1 MVRRQDVKIRLTAD
15 SVGLGADPV
24 QVVLSPGE
32 PGWVAD
38 LTTGGGSEGDNTDLL
53 PLVASALHA
62 AHHVERTTRVSVA
75 GSLAA
80 GSVNAD
86 DAVTDDSVDGVTVG
100 VGDDGPV
107 LHHPQH
113 GGDSSGAVT
122 GLTPASAGHSLANIG
137 GVSGHGHTAGP
148 DVVVEGHRAGQ
159 LDESDVVGESV
170 VVPVGVGPAVV
181 GGDLHPV
188 GLTGGP
194 HVVGSGHDVEVG
206 GSVSAVSGS
215 HDVVLGDDGTSTE
228 PGVVNEESHLPGP
241 LVLLSL
247 ETSDNPVLGGRALN
261 TALSGEVDS
270 AGLVGGLA
278 QLAGPDGPGQGD
290 ELVLHRAGLGLHQS
304 VSGRVLAEVS
314 GGRRPPVLLR
324 PQAATIGQSQGG
336 ATEQNCQENFHPE

>member
-1 MVRRQDVKIRLTAD
+1 MQTAD
-15 SVGLGADPV
+15 TVGLGADPV
-24 QVVLSPGE
+24 KVVLSPGE
-32 PGWVAD
+32 PGGVAD
-38 LTTGGGSEGDNTDLL
+38 LATSGGSEGDNTDLL
-53 PLVASALHA
+53 PLVASALGVEG
-62 AHHVERTTRVSVA
+62 HVEGTAGVSVA
-75 GSLAA
+75 CSLAS
-80 GSVNAD
+80 GGVNAD
-86 DAVTDDSVDGVTVG
+86 HAVTDDAVDGVTLG

-107 LHHPQH
+107 LDHPQD
-113 GGDSSGAVT
+113 GRDSTSGIT
-122 GLTPASAGHSLANIG
+122 GLTPASAGHGLANIG
-137 GVSGHGHTAGP
+137 GVSSHGHTAGL
-148 DVVVEGHRAGQ
+148 DVVVELQRAGQ
-159 LDESDVVGESV
+159 LDQGDVVGESV

-194 HVVGSGHDVEVG
+194 HVVSSGHDVEVG
-206 GSVSAVSGS
+206 GSVSAVSGR
-215 HDVVLGDDGTSTE
+215 HDVVLGDEGTATE

-247 ETSDNPVLGGRALN
+247 ETSDNPVLGRRALN
-261 TALSGEVDS
+261 SALSGEVDS

-304 VSGRVLAEVS
+304 VSGRVLAEVP

-336 ATEQNCQENFHPE
+336 ATEQTCQENFHPEIQDLNETA